1 MKIGVLLPKLP
12 KIQPLPNEV
21 IMQNGK
27 EKNNSSA
34 AAERASAGFIANGWY
49 LSSKKKIKMK
59 TLYALNEAEVKST
72 RNAPR
77 MLIFVIPAWHF
88 NPNWIFLS
96 AGDYSSQWFA
106 VCWIFARSIGVK
118 LFCSTYR

>member
-1 MKIGVLLPKLP
+1 MKIGFLLPNFP

-21 IMQNGK
+21 IIQNGK
-27 EKNNSSA
+27 EKNNNSA
-34 AAERASAGFIANGWY
+34 AAESASAGFIAKGWY

-72 RNAPR
+72 RNAPM

-88 NPNWIFLS
+88 NPKWMFLS
-96 AGDYSSQWFA
+96 AGDYSSQYLA
-106 VCWIFARSIGVK
+106 ASWIR
-118 LFCSTYR
+118 